1 MPCTVCPAGKYNK
14 GCGGGSDGVCT
25 PCSTCGAGWTEFR
38 ACSAREDTGCKGGPC
53 NTTVSC
59 APLFCNYLTVG
70 VANCNWT
77 WPSSMGAASINFLCV
92 SSNTQGTCQQC
103 PPGWTASG
111 AYCVECK
118 KGSSC
123 NRDGVPKCEGQ
134 CAAEKYPTCDV
145 ATARSVCSA
154 CAVNKTLLSE
164 GHRRLT
170 RGGVLDAPE
179 LCDAYF
185 QCGVGYFLNSSA
197 SSTSI
202 TCEPC
207 QWPEPSQVGYEAVS
221 HGLTFGDKFSCV
233 YRAPKPAQTSSNAV
247 GQYGSPLTSCPPGYT
262 SEPGMAPTAAGCV
275 PCPNPPLHG
284 GFDSKR
290 FDCVA
295 VCSAERGYELRGEA
309 CVKVDKTQVQCDG
322 VDGYGLGCEPSL
334 LPWSDPGYQVAPEG
348 GVLSTVTLMP
358 GRVSLTALDPAT
370 GYRATSTTLYG
381 ADGVN
386 LCGNVVATGANL
398 AYVQDKPLFAD
409 VCGDRETHEFYKVV
423 KAENFAYVFLE
434 RTFGN
439 NNRYVMWQVQAVQ
452 VSPWVVG
459 KVWQT
464 WRLPGKVCSAAWGK
478 YGGKDY
484 LYLALCDVPF
494 LVFVGVSDIS
504 DSIADTDVASLTR
517 GTRTYAVGRRVDVLI
532 GQDTVGKADGMRDFA
547 LFGSSLSV
555 ASTADPMR
563 FIVAD
568 RDNCRIVDVVMD
580 FPGSFLTRATTIG
593 AAGCYSGPHPTPFP
607 RLLASVLG
615 GRAVIFVTDLGVMQ
629 LDALTR
635 SMSLILGT
643 EDFPIK
649 ETVPMWVTAD
659 SLGRSIFMGNST
671 HVADVRRKQV
681 ACPAR
686 HESTRG
692 GYCSLCN
699 EESYVSVLTGRC
711 TQCSRPVCTAGMERL
726 VPCSDVED
734 ARCEVCPEPV
744 PVPAYETYT
753 FDASCSPMPV
763 PNPYCPGGY
772 YTAASGQYCTACP
785 PPWSAS
791 AYDSLPEQ
799 GKCECFYQAEG
810 GARMSDG
817 VCVVDS
823 PFGAEAGP
831 YFLPGWARGLNCTY
845 EDDGCRMR
853 GCYLS
858 RVLPRNCTECL
869 DGMYGPGGM
878 WCERCPGFRDPSPA
892 KDTCLCRAPSS
903 VAGDGSERCVCPAG
917 HAEGGPAGCTPCLQG
932 TYKSEV
938 SVMRDDYLAQ
948 AGACSPC
955 PTGTGSDTGATSC
968 VTCPIGSYRDASMP
982 RCARCAADSPGAPH
996 YPRDPKTGT
1005 SCTACRAGCSTGERW
1020 QACPANGTVAAGMF
1034 ACEPCDVPL
1043 FSSRSWVA
1051 GTSNRDCLW
1060 ECKDGYYA
1068 RNANCWPC
1076 TRPVCDLGFV
1086 FTPCGKYEDAHCR
1099 VGCVNATKPDENSV
1113 WGQGCTWKCASGYVQ
1128 REKVYAGWVE
1138 YACELETL
1146 LPWSGWW

>member
-1 MPCTVCPAGKYNK
+1 MPCTVCPVGKYNK
-14 GCGGGSDGVCT
+14 GCGGSSDGVCT

-358 GRVSLTALDPAT
+358 DGVSLAALDPAT

-504 DSIADTDVASLTR
+504 GSS
-517 GTRTYAVGRRVDVLI
+517 GR
-532 GQDTVGKADGMRDFA
+532 FA
-547 LFGSSLSV
+547 LWF
-555 ASTADPMR
+555 
-563 FIVAD
+563 
-568 RDNCRIVDVVMD
+568 C
-580 FPGSFLTRATTIG
+580 
-593 AAGCYSGPHPTPFP
+593 
-607 RLLASVLG
+607 
-615 GRAVIFVTDLGVMQ
+615 
-629 LDALTR
+629 
-635 SMSLILGT
+635 
-643 EDFPIK
+643 
-649 ETVPMWVTAD
+649 
-659 SLGRSIFMGNST
+659 
-671 HVADVRRKQV
+671 
-681 ACPAR
+681 
-686 HESTRG
+686 
-692 GYCSLCN
+692 
-699 EESYVSVLTGRC
+699 
-711 TQCSRPVCTAGMERL
+711 
-726 VPCSDVED
+726 
-734 ARCEVCPEPV
+734 
-744 PVPAYETYT
+744 
-753 FDASCSPMPV
+753 
-763 PNPYCPGGY
+763 
-772 YTAASGQYCTACP
+772 
-785 PPWSAS
+785 AS
-791 AYDSLPEQ
+791 AW
-799 GKCECFYQAEG
+799 CF
-810 GARMSDG
+810 
-817 VCVVDS
+817 
-823 PFGAEAGP
+823 
-831 YFLPGWARGLNCTY
+831 N
-845 EDDGCRMR
+845 
-853 GCYLS
+853 
-858 RVLPRNCTECL
+858 
-869 DGMYGPGGM
+869 
-878 WCERCPGFRDPSPA
+878 
-892 KDTCLCRAPSS
+892 
-903 VAGDGSERCVCPAG
+903 
-917 HAEGGPAGCTPCLQG
+917 
-932 TYKSEV
+932 
-938 SVMRDDYLAQ
+938 
-948 AGACSPC
+948 
-955 PTGTGSDTGATSC
+955 
-968 VTCPIGSYRDASMP
+968 
-982 RCARCAADSPGAPH
+982 
-996 YPRDPKTGT
+996 
-1005 SCTACRAGCSTGERW
+1005 
-1020 QACPANGTVAAGMF
+1020 
-1034 ACEPCDVPL
+1034 
-1043 FSSRSWVA
+1043 
-1051 GTSNRDCLW
+1051 
-1060 ECKDGYYA
+1060 
-1068 RNANCWPC
+1068 
-1076 TRPVCDLGFV
+1076 
-1086 FTPCGKYEDAHCR
+1086 
-1099 VGCVNATKPDENSV
+1099 
-1113 WGQGCTWKCASGYVQ
+1113 
-1128 REKVYAGWVE
+1128 
-1138 YACELETL
+1138 
-1146 LPWSGWW
+1146 